1 MKTAIYD
8 QKQQHLIDAENA
20 GYCVRLDF
28 FQYIIIF
35 DISNFD
41 HFWAQARLSRFV
53 LLCLFCS
60 PRLPRLVAPLASL
73 ALMIQTL
80 TRTLPDTSDTS
91 KTEFT
96 DRKKNFLYSLCP
108 CGHWLIEADIREAVP
123 GPTWIT
129 NNIFM
134 NSHSRT
140 IIVKRNIDLTEVL
153 LERGAVIAGGRPTHT
168 WWLHVINYLSV
179 SLIWPGPE

>member
-41 HFWAQARLSRFV
+41 HFWARARLSRFV

-60 PRLPRLVAPLASL
+60 PRLPRLVAPLSSL
-73 ALMIQTL
+73 ALVIQTL

-96 DRKKNFLYSLCP
+96 DRKENFLYSLCP

-134 NSHSRT
+134 NSHSRANRT
-140 IIVKRNIDLTEVL
+140 ISLARSYEQGQSKDRAKTEQRQIKKRVF
-153 LERGAVIAGGRPTHT
+153 LE
-168 WWLHVINYLSV
+168 L
-179 SLIWPGPE
+179 